1 MTATLTDAIEQAK
14 QREQIARWDAGE
26 ARLKLDISRPALAK
40 AVLERL
46 DIFGKWAASKS
57 VRKCPAKPHVVAAFC
72 IEQHQMGATAQV
84 ILSLLA
90 AIEALHDFHG
100 LSNPVRVA
108 VVRAVLEQ
116 IVKIEPP
123 RSWPKEDKVLFAQ
136 LDPGIR
142 RIIAEREIERDR
154 ELRRLQNKAAA
165 ERRQA
170 NGAATKPIQTN
181 GKGTMNHDSQA
192 Q

>member
-1 MTATLTDAIEQAK
+1 MTATLTDAIEAAK

-26 ARLKLDISRPALAK
+26 ARLKLDIPRPALAK
-40 AVLERL
+40 DVLERL

-72 IEQHQMGATAQV
+72 IEQHEMGATAQV

-90 AIEALHDFHG
+90 AIEALHDYHS

-123 RSWPKEDKVLFAQ
+123 RSWPAEDKVLFAQ
-136 LDPGIR
+136 LDPAIR

-154 ELRRLQNKAAA
+154 GLRRLQNKAAA
-165 ERRQA
+165 ERRQTA
-170 NGAATKPIQTN
+170 EPKFKSVKSEGIDTN
-181 GKGTMNHDSQA
+181 GYSQA